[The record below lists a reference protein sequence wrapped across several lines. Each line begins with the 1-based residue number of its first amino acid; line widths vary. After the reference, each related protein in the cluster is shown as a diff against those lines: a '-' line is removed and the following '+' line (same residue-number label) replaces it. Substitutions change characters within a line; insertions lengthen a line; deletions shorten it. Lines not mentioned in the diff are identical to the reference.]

1 MLEYPAMLRPR
12 YGLTTAMLAF
22 GLLTVGCATKVQ
34 PAVAPVPTTPQV
46 VVAAPTPPAPQPQP
60 DPITELIALSN
71 EHFEAGQHELQLGHL
86 ERAKTEFN
94 RALEVLLESPFGGRT
109 EPQIREHFDR
119 LVEKIS
125 AYEVTALRQGDGFAE
140 KKYEPA
146 TIDDLLAISTFG
158 KPVATQETTEAVAA
172 DLQATTHDIDI
183 PLNER
188 VLSYV
193 ELFTGR
199 LKTYLEEGLSRGAR
213 FLPMIQDVFRAEGLP
228 LDLAYI
234 PLVESAFKTNAL
246 SHASAKGIWQFMRGT
261 ALENGLRHDWY
272 IDERAEPEKATRAA
286 AKYLKTLYN
295 MFNDWHLA
303 LASYN
308 GGPGRVQRAMKT
320 AGRDDF
326 WELTSSTRFLP
337 RETREYVP
345 LILAAIIIARNP
357 VQYGLSVE
365 PVGTPEFETVT
376 LPKAVDLRRIA
387 EWTGTSVETIQDL
400 NPELRRWTTPVRAKD
415 YTLKVPEG
423 AADVI
428 RDRMARTDTS
438 ELASLRW
445 HTVRKGET
453 LLTVSRKL
461 KVSRADLAEANYLSV
476 TSKLRPGQQL
486 IIPRAPALL
495 LARHADNPA
504 PVTESRSNQ
513 TVVASNTVAPRAQ
526 KSAQAKLIY
535 QVKSGD
541 TLSSIAQSYQTTVA
555 SLKQWNR
562 LQTNSIKV
570 GDRLMVYQSR
580 PDAND

>member
-1 MLEYPAMLRPR
+1 MLRPR
-12 YGLTTAMLAF
+12 NGLSTAMLAF

-34 PAVAPVPTTPQV
+34 PAVAPAPTPQV
-46 VVAAPTPPAPQPQP
+46 VVAAPTAPAPQPQP

-71 EHFEAGQHELQLGHL
+71 QHFEAGQHELQLGHL

-94 RALEVLLESPFGGRT
+94 RALEVLLESQFGGRT

-125 AYEVTALRQGDGFAE
+125 AYEVTALAQGDGFIE

-146 TIDDLLAISTFG
+146 TIDDLLAISTFA

-172 DLQATTHDIDI
+172 DLKTTTHDIEI
-183 PLNER
+183 PMNTR

-199 LKTYLEEGLSRGAR
+199 LKSYLEEGLSRGAR

-246 SHASAKGIWQFMRGT
+246 SRASAKGIWQFMRGT

-286 AKYLKTLYN
+286 AKYLKTLFN

-308 GGPGRVQRAMKT
+308 GGPGRLQRAMQRS
-320 AGRDDF
+320 GREDF
-326 WELTSSTRFLP
+326 WELSTSSRFLP
-337 RETREYVP
+337 QETREYVP

-357 VQYGLSVE
+357 AQYGMNVE
-365 PVGTPEFETVT
+365 PVDAPGFETVT
-376 LPKAVDLRRIA
+376 LPKAVDLRRVA
-387 EWTGTSVETIQDL
+387 EWTGTPVQTIQDL

-415 YTLKVPEG
+415 YSLKVPEG

-428 RDRMARTDTS
+428 RDRMAQADPTD
-438 ELASLRW
+438 LASLRW
-445 HTVRKGET
+445 HTVKKGET
-453 LLTVSRKL
+453 VLTVAKKL
-461 KVSRADLAEANYLSV
+461 RVSRADLAEANYLLT
-476 TSKLRPGQQL
+476 TSKLTAGQQL
-486 IIPRAPALL
+486 IIPRAPTML
-495 LARHADNPA
+495 LAARADNPA
-504 PVTESRSNQ
+504 PVTESRSNK

-541 TLSSIAQSYQTTVA
+541 TLSSIAKAFQTSVA

-570 GDRLMVYQSR
+570 GDRLMVFQNR
-580 PDAND
+580 EVAND